1 MKEIKLSNKVFSKDF
16 KTKAVGYDVR
26 EVDSFFD
33 EVNIEIAKLERE
45 IENLNQK
52 LQTAEAEKKVAESTC
67 RDLNMQ
73 MIKIKS
79 QETTIASS
87 GANFSNMELYNRIS
101 QIEVQLQKIINKL
114 DNK

>member
-52 LQTAEAEKKVAESTC
+52 LQIAEAEKKVQLACKE
-67 RDLNMQ
+67 RDAA
-73 MIKIKS
+73 KKV
-79 QETTIASS
+79 
-87 GANFSNMELYNRIS
+87 ME
-101 QIEVQLQKIINKL
+101 V
-114 DNK
+114 